1 MNDTE
6 QGQKMQ
12 LGRRTLMRWFLGI
25 GAVSSLSAMGSVL
38 ATIRPSEEEL
48 GANAIQA
55 GDPLVFA
62 LGNNKGQPILLDSIL
77 VGQGTLAFP
86 EGKEMQDNLL
96 FVYRDDP
103 QVFKEP
109 TRLDWVAQ
117 GYVAYSA
124 ICTHLGCTVNYS
136 HEAMDG
142 IASPHAMCPC
152 HGGVFDPQ
160 TGGRVVTGPAPRS
173 LPQLPIAIDEQGAVV
188 AAGPFEEPTGVI

>member
-1 MNDTE
+1 MNDTS
-6 QGQKMQ
+6 QGKDIQ
-12 LGRRTLMRWFLGI
+12 LGRRRLMRWFLGI
-25 GAVSSLSAMGSVL
+25 GAVSSLSSMASVI

-77 VGQGTLAFP
+77 VSQGTLAFP
-86 EGKEMQDNLL
+86 KGKETQENLL
-96 FVYRDDP
+96 LVYRDDP

-109 TRLDWVAQ
+109 VRLDWVAQ

-136 HEAMDG
+136 HEPMEGVESA
-142 IASPHAMCPC
+142 HAMCPC

-160 TGGRVVTGPAPRS
+160 NGGRVVAGPAPRP